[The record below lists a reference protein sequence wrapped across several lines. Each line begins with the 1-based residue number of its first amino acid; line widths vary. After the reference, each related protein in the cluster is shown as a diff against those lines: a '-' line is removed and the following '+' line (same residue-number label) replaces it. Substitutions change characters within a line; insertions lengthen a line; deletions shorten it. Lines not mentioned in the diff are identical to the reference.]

1 MRRRL
6 SCDLFLIF
14 LLPCGCTVTQSLVP
28 QNCLQQKSVSFVT
41 RSHYQDVMETTWA
54 LKMKTLF
61 TLGNC
66 LHWFQDR
73 VKLLKYLLSALRT
86 SSSPHYVLTI
96 NNFKKNMNLI
106 LMKSEE
112 RFQSMPSRHTLGTLE
127 SLCLSSHSI
136 WPWTHRHTGTWH
148 LPHHFSPSS
157 QVMQDS
163 LLSFLPPSPHIL
175 FPRKDPASPALLDI
189 LA

>member
-1 MRRRL
+1 MRRRF
-6 SCDLFLIF
+6 SCDLFLMF
-14 LLPCGCTVTQSLVP
+14 LLPCSCTVTQNLVP

-41 RSHYQDVMETTWA
+41 RSHYQDVMETAWA

-66 LHWFQDR
+66 LHWFQDKM
-73 VKLLKYLLSALRT
+73 KLLKYLLRGHPV
-86 SSSPHYVLTI
+86 PHIMSLLLI
-96 NNFKKNMNLI
+96 IWKKNMHLI

-112 RFQSMPSRHTLGTLE
+112 RFQSMPSRHMLGTLE

-148 LPHHFSPSS
+148 LPYHFSPSS
-157 QVMQDS
+157 QVLQDS
-163 LLSFLPPSPHIL
+163 PLSFLPLSPHIL